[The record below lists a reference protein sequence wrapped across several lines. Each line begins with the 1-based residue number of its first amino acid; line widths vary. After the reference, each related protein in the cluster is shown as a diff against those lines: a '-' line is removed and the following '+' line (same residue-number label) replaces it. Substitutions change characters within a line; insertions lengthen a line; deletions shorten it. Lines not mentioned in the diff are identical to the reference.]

1 MLITSRCHW
10 IPRTAC
16 AFLLTALAVVV
27 AFGQTMPADANTPA
41 PSRGSAA
48 GAFDAQIQAGTQA
61 SLASEEIHRNLEER
75 YVEDLA
81 RLGEI
86 AASGLLLFPPVPP
99 ALGAPPKADDGP
111 VYPEILAN
119 YAGEPFFMPYCSL
132 RLRGLLSQ
140 RRLQRVEQYQADRA
154 RLLRELRDALARAGH
169 ESAAAQPVILSRL
182 AATQEKRLHALEKE
196 GENIRVDLTTPV
208 KDQPYDA
215 GAALANAR
223 DAIEP
228 GEQPGMKKYC
238 TAILAAQFQAGL
250 SLDQRLMLQ
259 EIAADS
265 LGMAPSATSSGVDDP
280 AILATQFQA
289 GVSLDQ
295 RLRLQGVAADS
306 LGTAQTES
314 GSGGAEFRFF
324 LPGSAHL
331 RWPEK
336 TDAVLA
342 RKLELFQ
349 EKRTALKQDLTEA
362 VTGVADERP
371 DPKHAGKYASL
382 SNAQAPRF
390 AELEVLAEEIRVAPA
405 GLRYPD
411 EPTPSNLPADLVS
424 HVGHMMDGK
433 NALLREVQ
441 RAGKEFGRDL
451 APERVEVAYQSNS
464 ASLALL
470 PAVDSTA
477 SLKKNRKEII
487 ARLQTRN
494 GEFKQ
499 RFAKLA
505 VEMDAVRAEIQRY
518 HDSLSGNAAPDVN
531 DLSIQLARVYVR
543 QETWNRFRDYRTAAL
558 TPGLSPAQRRLLFT
572 AAVADL
578 EKFRLSLAN

>member
-1 MLITSRCHW
+1 
-10 IPRTAC
+10 
-16 AFLLTALAVVV
+16 
-27 AFGQTMPADANTPA
+27 
-41 PSRGSAA
+41 
-48 GAFDAQIQAGTQA
+48 
-61 SLASEEIHRNLEER
+61 
-75 YVEDLA
+75 
-81 RLGEI
+81 
-86 AASGLLLFPPVPP
+86 
-99 ALGAPPKADDGP
+99 
-111 VYPEILAN
+111 
-119 YAGEPFFMPYCSL
+119 MPYCSL
-132 RLRGLLSQ
+132 RLRGLLSP
-140 RRLQRVEQYQADRA
+140 RRLQRVEQYNADRA
-154 RLLRELRDALARAGH
+154 RLLRELRDALARTPH
-169 ESAAAQPVILSRL
+169 ESAAAQPGILSRL
-182 AATQEKRLHALEKE
+182 ASTQEKRLHALEKE
-196 GENIRVDLTTPV
+196 CENIRVDLTTPV
-208 KDQPYDA
+208 KDQPFDA
-215 GAALANAR
+215 GGALANAR
-223 DAIEP
+223 DALEP

-238 TAILAAQFQAGL
+238 TAILAAQFQTGLSLDQRLMLQEIAADALGKAQTATSSGVDDPAIPATPFQAGL

-259 EIAADS
+259 EIAANS
-265 LGMAPSATSSGVDDP
+265 PGK
-280 AILATQFQA
+280 
-289 GVSLDQ
+289 
-295 RLRLQGVAADS
+295 
-306 LGTAQTES
+306 AQTGS
-314 GSGGAEFRFF
+314 GSVGAEFRFF

-349 EKRTALKQDLTEA
+349 EKRTALKQDLTE
-362 VTGVADERP
+362 VVMGVPDDRS
-371 DPKHAGKYASL
+371 DPKHAGKYVGPPS
-382 SNAQAPRF
+382 AQAPRF
-390 AELEVLAEEIRVAPA
+390 AELEVLAEEIRVALA
-405 GLRYPD
+405 GLRNPD
-411 EPTPSNLPADLVS
+411 EPTPSNLPPDLIS

-433 NALLREVQ
+433 NVLLRDVQ

-477 SLKKNRKEII
+477 SVKKNRKEII

-518 HDSLSGNAAPDVN
+518 HDSLSGNAVPDVN

-543 QETWNRFRDYRTAAL
+543 QENWNRFRDYRTAAL
-558 TPGLSPAQRRLLFT
+558 TPGLSPAQRRLLFA